1 MTGNTR
7 SERALNRKQTGENL
21 SRPFRTAICAL
32 LFAGILTSAPVRA
45 DGKIESLTADEA
57 RGKLIYTTS
66 RGAAGRL
73 LYFRLLTAGERA
85 LPANG
90 IVCANCHGADG
101 KGGREGNI
109 VMADI
114 TYRTLSRPLPASPP
128 WNKARAPYTDALL
141 ARAITRGLDSSGQ
154 QLDSSMPRW
163 ILSDPELQDLLKYL
177 KRVGN
182 K

>member
-1 MTGNTR
+1 LLDARRLQAGVW
-7 SERALNRKQTGENL
+7 AL
-21 SRPFRTAICAL
+21 F
-32 LFAGILTSAPVRA
+32 FAGISTSTVALADASGDIEGLAP
-45 DGKIESLTADEA
+45 DEA
-57 RGKLIYTTS
+57 RGKIIYTTG

-90 IVCANCHGADG
+90 VFCANCHGADG

-114 TYRTLSRPLPASPP
+114 TYGTLSRPLPASPP
-128 WNKARAPYTDALL
+128 WNRARAAYTDALL
-141 ARAITRGLDSSGQ
+141 ARAITQGVDSSGQ

-163 ILSDPELQDLLKYL
+163 ILFDPELQDLLKYL

>member
-1 MTGNTR
+1 M
-7 SERALNRKQTGENL
+7 
-21 SRPFRTAICAL
+21 RTAISAL
-32 LFAGILTSAPVRA
+32 LFAGISTSALVRA
-45 DGKIESLTADEA
+45 DAPSKIEDLTPDEA
-57 RGKLIYTTS
+57 RGKLIYTTG
-66 RGAAGRL
+66 RGTAGRL

-85 LPANG
+85 PPASG

-114 TYRTLSRPLPASPP
+114 TYGTLSRPLPASPP
-128 WNKARAPYTDALL
+128 WNKARAAYTDALL
-141 ARAITRGLDSSGQ
+141 ARAITQGVDSSGQ

>member
-1 MTGNTR
+1 M
-7 SERALNRKQTGENL
+7 
-21 SRPFRTAICAL
+21 RTAISAL
-32 LFAGILTSAPVRA
+32 LFAGISTSALVRA
-45 DGKIESLTADEA
+45 DAPSKIEDLTSDEA
-57 RGKLIYTTS
+57 RGKLIYTTG

-85 LPANG
+85 LPASG

-114 TYRTLSRPLPASPP
+114 TYGTLSRPLPASPP
-128 WNKARAPYTDALL
+128 WNKARAAYTDALL
-141 ARAITRGLDSSGQ
+141 ARAITQGVDSSGQ

>member
-1 MTGNTR
+1 MFHVR
-7 SERALNRKQTGENL
+7 RL
-21 SRPFRTAICAL
+21 RTAISAL
-32 LFAGILTSAPVRA
+32 LFAGLLTSAPVRA
-45 DGKIESLTADEA
+45 DTAGKIGDLTPAEA
-57 RGKLIYTTS
+57 RGKIIYATG
-66 RGAAGRL
+66 RGAAGRP

-90 IVCANCHGADG
+90 VFCANCHGADG

-114 TYRTLSRPLPASPP
+114 TYGTLSRSLPASPP
-128 WNKARAPYTDALL
+128 WNKARVAYTDALL

-154 QLDSSMPRW
+154 QLDASMPRW

-177 KRVGN
+177 KRLGSR
-182 K
+182 

>member
-1 MTGNTR
+1 VFHATC
-7 SERALNRKQTGENL
+7 LRK
-21 SRPFRTAICAL
+21 AISAL
-32 LFAGILTSAPVRA
+32 LFAGISTSAPVRA
-45 DGKIESLTADEA
+45 DTPGSIDDLTPGEA
-57 RGKLIYTTS
+57 RGKIIYTTG

-73 LYFRLLTAGERA
+73 LYFRLLTAGDRA

-109 VMADI
+109 IMADI
-114 TYRTLSRPLPASPP
+114 TYGTLSRPLPASPP

-154 QLDSSMPRW
+154 QLDASMPRW
-163 ILSDPELQDLLKYL
+163 VLSEPELQDLLKYV
-177 KRVGN
+177 KRLGSR
-182 K
+182 

>member
-1 MTGNTR
+1 M
-7 SERALNRKQTGENL
+7 SA
-21 SRPFRTAICAL
+21 F
-32 LFAGILTSAPVRA
+32 LFAGISASAPILA
-45 DGKIESLTADEA
+45 DTPGKIGDLPPDEA
-57 RGKLIYTTS
+57 SGKLIYTTG

-114 TYRTLSRPLPASPP
+114 TYGTLGRPLPASPP
-128 WNKARAPYTDALL
+128 WNKTRAPYTDALL
-141 ARAITRGLDSSGQ
+141 ARAITQGLDSSGQ

-163 ILSDPELQDLLKYL
+163 VLSEPELQDLLKYL
-177 KRVGN
+177 KRLGSR
-182 K
+182 

>member
-1 MTGNTR
+1 MAYT
-7 SERALNRKQTGENL
+7 L
-21 SRPFRTAICAL
+21 F
-32 LFAGILTSAPVRA
+32 FAGVATSTPVRA
-45 DGKIESLTADEA
+45 DGKIENLTADEA
-57 RGKLIYTTS
+57 RGKIIYTTG

-85 LPANG
+85 LPASR

-114 TYRTLSRPLPASPP
+114 TYGTLSRPLPASPP
-128 WNKARAPYTDALL
+128 WNKARAAYTDALL
-141 ARAITRGLDSSGQ
+141 ARAITQGVDSSGQ